1 MNIEW
6 FSQRL
11 FELRNKKNVS
21 ARDMSLSL
29 GQSESYINKIENQK
43 ALPSMSMFF
52 YMCEYL
58 DITPGDFFNENL
70 FKDKKTEDVT
80 NILKDLSDSQ
90 LDALITLI
98 NAFVKNKKIKKIK
111 ESFCER
117 LLCCFY
123 NILHSFYL
131 CCDTE
136 DFSCINS
143 GYFSVFVYVAYC
155 KQQAFC

>member
-90 LDALITLI
+90 LDALITLV
-98 NAFVKNKKIKKIK
+98 NAFGKNKK
-111 ESFCER
+111 
-117 LLCCFY
+117 
-123 NILHSFYL
+123 
-131 CCDTE
+131 
-136 DFSCINS
+136 
-143 GYFSVFVYVAYC
+143 
-155 KQQAFC
+155 